1 MFVFVLAAAA
11 GRLGRFGVLLAST
24 LSGLAMLTG
33 SASAS
38 SLEITVTAFSSKSYS
53 VTASGYL
60 DPPAVDPDTGDPLGY
75 GYVSGTISSGDV
87 SCAPSLSSA
96 ATTDQASEDFVLDID
111 TIPRGA
117 RATVV
122 TVCAELGVR
131 DLNGDASV
139 VARARRVVRV
149 PALAREEEPEKPPPV
164 KKVTRGRGGN
174 RLWGA
179 RFFIDDEWG
188 LAQRAYRS
196 ARGSTKHWLRLI
208 ADQPETKRF
217 GDWTDDPQGELRAL
231 LERVQSDSP
240 GRTLAMATYR
250 LNHKSGCGGRSDS
263 RREARSVARWYEAL
277 ARGIGGGDAVVF
289 VEIDALM
296 TAHCL
301 SRRGQ
306 AVRAGELRHAIRAL
320 KRGRHT
326 SVYVDAAAGN
336 GPISAGTAVRIL
348 RAAGISRA
356 DGFFVNGTHA
366 DWLSA
371 EIRWGSRLSR
381 HLGGKHFVVNT
392 AVNGRGPLVPRN
404 VVRDGNEVWCNPPGR
419 GLGHRPTTRTGHRLV
434 DAYMWIGNPGRSA
447 GACNGG
453 APTGEFWI
461 EYAVG
466 LAKRA
471 RLGG

>member
-1 MFVFVLAAAA
+1 MFVSVLAAA
-11 GRLGRFGVLLAST
+11 GRLGRLGVLLAST

-38 SLEITVTAFSSKSYS
+38 SLEISVDEEDPDSYS
-53 VTASGYL
+53 VLASGSI
-60 DPPAVDPDTGDPLGY
+60 DPPAIDPDTGEPAGF
-75 GYVSGTISSGDV
+75 GYVEG
-87 SCAPSLSSA
+87 
-96 ATTDQASEDFVLDID
+96 
-111 TIPRGA
+111 
-117 RATVV
+117 ATVDGEV
-122 TVCAELGVR
+122 GCTPVLAGGDLTSRDAEGRFSLEIGALARGSRARVATACARIGVR
-131 DLNGDASV
+131 DAGGGTTVLAT
-139 VARARRVVRV
+139 ARRVVRV
-149 PALAREEEPEKPPPV
+149 PARARGETGPV
-164 KKVTRGRGGN
+164 PVVRRGRGRN
-174 RLWGA
+174 PLWGA
-179 RFFIDDEWG
+179 RFFVDDEWG
-188 LAQRAYRS
+188 LAQRAYRG
-196 ARGSTKHWLRLI
+196 ARGEARRWLRLI

-217 GDWTDDPQGELRAL
+217 GGWTGDPQGELRAL

-277 ARGIGGGDAVVF
+277 ARGIGDGDAVVF

-366 DWLSA
+366 NWLSA
-371 EIRWGSRLSR
+371 EIRWGGRLSR
-381 HLGGKHFVVNT
+381 RLGGKHFVVNT
-392 AVNGRGPLVPRN
+392 AVNGRGPLRPRN
-404 VVRDGNEVWCNPPGR
+404 VVRDGNEIWCNPPGR

-447 GACNGG
+447 GRCNGG
-453 APTGEFWI
+453 APTGEFWV